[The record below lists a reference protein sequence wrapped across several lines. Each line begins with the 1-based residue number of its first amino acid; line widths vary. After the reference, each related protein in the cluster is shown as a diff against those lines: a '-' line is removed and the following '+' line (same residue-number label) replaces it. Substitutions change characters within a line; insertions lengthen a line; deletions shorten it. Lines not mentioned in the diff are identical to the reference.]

1 MTETGQIIVG
11 IFVLV
16 LVYMLTRRFHAW
28 SMKRALDSILNDLE
42 KKGAVDHASAVKLPY
57 ATVGIFRFGM
67 RDYRPKALEYL
78 VSSNVVGRTE
88 DARFYLKEKVLQRP
102 DMG

>member
-16 LVYMLTRRFHAW
+16 LVYMLTRRYHAW
-28 SMKRALDSILNDLE
+28 SMKRALDSILHDLE
-42 KKGAVDHASAVKLPY
+42 KKGAVDHTSAVRLPY
-57 ATVGIFRFGM
+57 VTVGIFRFGM

-78 VSSNVVGRTE
+78 VSSSMVGRTG
-88 DARFYLKEKVLQRP
+88 DGRFYLKKKGAQRP
-102 DMG
+102 DIG